1 MERKNAWN
9 TYGKREISELEELNS
24 NYIDFLSDCK
34 TERECVKETVRQ
46 ARKKGYKSLEEVIEK
61 GQPLKQGDKVYAVC
75 MNKTVALFNI
85 GKIPMEQGM
94 NILGAHIDSPRMD
107 IKQNPLY
114 ESNNMA
120 YLDTHYYGGIKK
132 YQWVTLPLAI
142 HGVVV
147 KKDGTKVEVN
157 IGEKDTDPVFCVTDL
172 LIHLAG
178 QQMEKNAAKVIEG
191 ENLDILV
198 GSIPLE
204 DKEKDAVKE
213 GIIGILKN
221 TYEMEEEDFMSA
233 ELEVVPAG
241 RAREMGFDRSMIM
254 AYGQDDKVCAYTSLA
269 AMLETDK
276 IDKTACCLL
285 VDKEEIGSVGATGM
299 QSKFFENTVA
309 ELLNLNGDYNE
320 LKLKRCLAHSR
331 MLSSDVNAAFDPLYS
346 DVFKNN
352 SSSFLG
358 SGVVFNKFT
367 GSRGKSGSND
377 ANAEY
382 LAVLRNIMDNHNVHF
397 QMSELGKVDAGG
409 GGTIAYIMLSLIH
422 IWFCRP
428 DRRGAVRRG
437 PLPCASPEADV
448 YKRQVQELA
457 GRRFAAPC
465 RKPRP
470 RLGHSRAGGGRRREG
485 ALCLVRRSDRLYICL
500 LYTS

>member
-132 YQWVTLPLAI
+132 YQWDTLPLAI

-409 GGTIAYIMLSLIH
+409 GGTIAYIMSLYGMEVID
-422 IWFCRP
+422 C
-428 DRRGAVRRG
+428 GVAVLNMHA
-437 PLPCASPEADV
+437 PWEVTSKADIYET
-448 YKRQVQELA
+448 YKCYKAFLKNA
-457 GRRFAAPC
+457 
-465 RKPRP
+465 
-470 RLGHSRAGGGRRREG
+470 
-485 ALCLVRRSDRLYICL
+485 
-500 LYTS
+500 

>member
-1 MERKNAWN
+1 MERRNAWK
-9 TYGKREISELEELNS
+9 TYTQEQLKELDQINDRYKVCLDEG
-24 NYIDFLSDCK
+24 K
-34 TERECVKETVRQ
+34 TERECIRLTVKE
-46 ARKKGYKSLEEVIEK
+46 IEK
-61 GQPLKQGDKVYAVC
+61 QGYRNLNDIKGSLKTGDKVYAVC
-75 MNKTVALFNI
+75 MGKSIAMFRI
-85 GKIPMEQGM
+85 GKEPLENGM
-94 NILGAHIDSPRMD
+94 NILGAHIDSPRID
-107 IKQNPLY
+107 VKQNPLY
-114 ESNNMA
+114 ENEELA
-120 YLDTHYYGGIKK
+120 YLDTHYYGGVKK
-132 YQWVTLPLAI
+132 YQWVALPMAM
-142 HGVVV
+142 HGVIA
-147 KKDGTKVEVN
+147 KKDGTVVN
-157 IGEKDTDPVFCVTDL
+157 VTIGEDEDDPVVYITDL

-409 GGTIAYIMLSLIH
+409 GGTIAYIMSLYGMEVID
-422 IWFCRP
+422 C
-428 DRRGAVRRG
+428 GVAVLNMHA
-437 PLPCASPEADV
+437 PWEVTSKADIYET
-448 YKRQVQELA
+448 YKCYKAFLKNA
-457 GRRFAAPC
+457 
-465 RKPRP
+465 
-470 RLGHSRAGGGRRREG
+470 
-485 ALCLVRRSDRLYICL
+485 
-500 LYTS
+500 

>member
-1 MERKNAWN
+1 
-9 TYGKREISELEELNS
+9 
-24 NYIDFLSDCK
+24 
-34 TERECVKETVRQ
+34 
-46 ARKKGYKSLEEVIEK
+46 
-61 GQPLKQGDKVYAVC
+61 
-75 MNKTVALFNI
+75 
-85 GKIPMEQGM
+85 MEQGM

-157 IGEKDTDPVFCVTDL
+157 IALPMAMHGVIVKKDGTVVNVTVGEDEDDPVLYITDL

-409 GGTIAYIMLSLIH
+409 GGTIAYIMSLYGMEVID
-422 IWFCRP
+422 C
-428 DRRGAVRRG
+428 GVAVLNMHA
-437 PLPCASPEADV
+437 PWEVTSKADIYET
-448 YKRQVQELA
+448 YKCYKAFLKNA
-457 GRRFAAPC
+457 
-465 RKPRP
+465 
-470 RLGHSRAGGGRRREG
+470 
-485 ALCLVRRSDRLYICL
+485 
-500 LYTS
+500 

>member
-46 ARKKGYKSLEEVIEK
+46 AREKGYKSLEEVIEK

-132 YQWVTLPLAI
+132 YQWVTLPLAT

-254 AYGQDDKVCAYTSLA
+254 AYGQDDKVCAYTSLV

-409 GGTIAYIMLSLIH
+409 GGTIAYIMSLYGMEVID
-422 IWFCRP
+422 C
-428 DRRGAVRRG
+428 GVAVLNMHA
-437 PLPCASPEADV
+437 PWEVTSKADIYET
-448 YKRQVQELA
+448 YKCYKAFLKNA
-457 GRRFAAPC
+457 
-465 RKPRP
+465 
-470 RLGHSRAGGGRRREG
+470 
-485 ALCLVRRSDRLYICL
+485 
-500 LYTS
+500 

>member
-9 TYGKREISELEELNS
+9 TYDEKEKQRLNS
-24 NYIDFLSDCK
+24 LNADYIDFLSECK
-34 TERECVKETVRQ
+34 TERECIQETIKRVE
-46 ARKKGYKSLEEVIEK
+46 AKGYISLEQAIENNK
-61 GQPLKQGDKVYAVC
+61 PLKQGDKIYSVC

-85 GKIPMEQGM
+85 GKEPMEKGM

-107 IKQNPLY
+107 VKQNPLY
-114 ESNNMA
+114 ENEGMA

-147 KKDGTKVEVN
+147 KKDGTKIEVN

-409 GGTIAYIMLSLIH
+409 GGTIAYIMSLYGMEVID
-422 IWFCRP
+422 C
-428 DRRGAVRRG
+428 GVAVLNMHA
-437 PLPCASPEADV
+437 PWEVTSKADIYET
-448 YKRQVQELA
+448 YKCYKAFLKNA
-457 GRRFAAPC
+457 
-465 RKPRP
+465 
-470 RLGHSRAGGGRRREG
+470 
-485 ALCLVRRSDRLYICL
+485 
-500 LYTS
+500 

>member
-46 ARKKGYKSLEEVIEK
+46 AREKGYKSLEEVIEK

-221 TYEMEEEDFMSA
+221 SYEMEEEDFMSA

-409 GGTIAYIMLSLIH
+409 GGTIAYIMSLYGMEVID
-422 IWFCRP
+422 C
-428 DRRGAVRRG
+428 GVAVLNMHA
-437 PLPCASPEADV
+437 PWEVTSKADIYET
-448 YKRQVQELA
+448 YKCYKAFLKNA
-457 GRRFAAPC
+457 
-465 RKPRP
+465 
-470 RLGHSRAGGGRRREG
+470 
-485 ALCLVRRSDRLYICL
+485 
-500 LYTS
+500 